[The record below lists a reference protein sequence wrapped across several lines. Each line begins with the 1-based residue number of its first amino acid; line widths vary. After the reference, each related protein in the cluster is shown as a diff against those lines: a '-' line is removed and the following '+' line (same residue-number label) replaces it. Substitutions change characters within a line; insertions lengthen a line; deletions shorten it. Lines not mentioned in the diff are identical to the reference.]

1 MQEGLQRA
9 VGVPLSL
16 AERISVL
23 WPCLKELVAYGNM
36 ACKSDAQV
44 SHKDS
49 VCTCTD
55 RCSPP
60 AQILT
65 AVYCCFVFLVLQVAA
80 KALETAV
87 FGAYYNVMINLK
99 DITDAAFRLAVS
111 ASISFLTV

>member
-23 WPCLKELVAYGNM
+23 WPSLKELVAYGNM

-49 VCTCTD
+49 VFTCTD
-55 RCSPP
+55 RCSPS
-60 AQILT
+60 AQIH
-65 AVYCCFVFLVLQVAA
+65 CFFSVSTCIKTQVQ
-80 KALETAV
+80 
-87 FGAYYNVMINLK
+87 
-99 DITDAAFRLAVS
+99 D
-111 ASISFLTV
+111 